1 MNTVAWVLILAA
13 VLVGRAVY
21 KGRVLNMGE
30 DLSDAFLALVSS
42 DTEKLKEVLDRTGD
56 SNTASAADLNI
67 YQNSMDAF
75 VGPGVETAKGVGSL
89 LDQLENRANSSVALA
104 AVILGSKAKGYRWG
118 GSGPSYYDCSGLMW
132 AAMKLAKVYSGSR
145 FSTSDFERMTGKVYT
160 RVSTPQTDDIVLW
173 PLRVPYVTG
182 HMGVVTGADKFYSAR
197 SVRSGIGESSISTFR
212 SYKPQYYR
220 RYGYKSP
227 DGGS

>member
-13 VLVGRAVY
+13 VLMGRAVY
-21 KGRVLNMGE
+21 KGRVLNIGE

-42 DTEKLKEVLDRTGD
+42 DTEKLKDVLARTGD
-56 SNTASAADLNI
+56 TNTASTADLNI
-67 YQNSMDAF
+67 YQNSMNAF
-75 VGPGVETAKGVGSL
+75 VGPGVDVAKGAGSL
-89 LDQLENRANSSVALA
+89 IDQLESKANSSVGLA

-118 GSGPSYYDCSGLMW
+118 ASGPDYYDCSGLMW

-145 FSTSDFERMTGKVYT
+145 FSTADFERLTKKVYT
-160 RVSTPQTDDIVLW
+160 RVSSPQPDDIVLW

-182 HMGVVTGADKFYSAR
+182 HMGVVTGTDKFYSAR
-197 SVRSGIGESSISTFR
+197 SLRSGIGESAISTFR
-212 SYKPQYYR
+212 SYKPVYLR

-227 DGGS
+227 DGA